1 MERKSS
7 PGPAP
12 LWVPVRGHA
21 LRCAG
26 IHFDA
31 VRITGVAGERVACEI
46 IRFTG
51 FDAGPI
57 VRSGVGERGMYFLL
71 PPQSA
76 NVYRWPVG
84 AEVMSRGG
92 RTAAFVGVPALRGP
106 TWPLDWRSPPTAGTP
121 FVDAELL
128 HGLTVDVLVEG
139 AGGCPAG
146 S

>member
-7 PGPAP
+7 PDPAP
-12 LWVPVRGHA
+12 SWVPARGHA

-31 VRITGVAGERVACEI
+31 VRITGVAGEQVACEI

-51 FDAGPI
+51 LDAGPI
-57 VRSGVGERGMYFLL
+57 VRSRVGEQGVYFLV
-71 PPQSA
+71 PPLSA
-76 NVYRWPVG
+76 NAHHWPAG

-106 TWPLDWRSPPTAGTP
+106 TWPLDWRSRPTVSTP
-121 FVDAELL
+121 FVDAVLL
-128 HGLTVDVLVEG
+128 HELTVDVLAED
-139 AGGCPAG
+139 AGGRPAG